1 MAGTSPLPVPA
12 RSPRDIRGF
21 CDNPR
26 PLPTGGCAPQVAS
39 VPPDP
44 GVDTC
49 WSLVQRAA
57 AGDAGARSVFG
68 RSYLPLVRAF
78 LASRWRAGPLA
89 NEIDDAV
96 QDVFLE
102 CFRAGGPLGRAQQG
116 TGDFRGFL
124 YGVVRNVALRIEG
137 RGRERAARGGDVE
150 LEDLVDPALGVS
162 RLFDRSWAQSLM
174 KEAAELMAQRASD
187 DAARL
192 RVELLRLRFGAD
204 LPVRDI
210 AARWGTD
217 PDAVHRAYARAREE
231 FRLCL
236 RQVVAFHSVR
246 SEADLDAEC
255 QRLLGL
261 LA

>member
-1 MAGTSPLPVPA
+1 MPSE
-12 RSPRDIRGF
+12 
-21 CDNPR
+21 
-26 PLPTGGCAPQVAS
+26 
-39 VPPDP
+39 P

-49 WSLVQRAA
+49 WSLIQRAA
-57 AGDAGARSVFG
+57 TGDAGARSTFG
-68 RSYLPLVRAF
+68 RNYLPLVRAF
-78 LASRWRAGPLA
+78 LAARWRGGPLA
-89 NEIDDAV
+89 NDVDDAV

-102 CFRAGGPLGRAQQG
+102 CFRAGGPLGRADRG

-124 YGVVRNVALRIEG
+124 YGVVRNVALRLEG
-137 RGRERAARGGDVE
+137 RGRERAVRTGDVE
-150 LEDLVDPALGVS
+150 LEELVDPALGVS

-174 KEAAELMAQRASD
+174 KEAAELMAQRATD
-187 DAARL
+187 DGARL

-217 PDAVHRAYARAREE
+217 PDAVHRAYARARDE

-246 SEADLDAEC
+246 SEAELDDEC
-255 QRLLGL
+255 RRLLAM

>member
-1 MAGTSPLPVPA
+1 MPSE
-12 RSPRDIRGF
+12 
-21 CDNPR
+21 
-26 PLPTGGCAPQVAS
+26 
-39 VPPDP
+39 P

-49 WSLVQRAA
+49 WSLIQRAA
-57 AGDAGARSVFG
+57 TGDAGARSTFG
-68 RSYLPLVRAF
+68 RNYLPLVRAF
-78 LASRWRAGPLA
+78 LAARWRGGPLA
-89 NEIDDAV
+89 NDVDDAV

-102 CFRAGGPLGRAQQG
+102 CFRAGGPLGRADQG

-124 YGVVRNVALRIEG
+124 YGVVRNVALRLEG
-137 RGRERAARGGDVE
+137 RGRERAVRTGDVE
-150 LEDLVDPALGVS
+150 LEELVDPALGVS

-174 KEAAELMAQRASD
+174 KEAAELMAQRATD
-187 DAARL
+187 DGARL

-217 PDAVHRAYARAREE
+217 PDAVHRAYARARDE

-246 SEADLDAEC
+246 SEAELDDEC
-255 QRLLGL
+255 RRLLAM

>member
-1 MAGTSPLPVPA
+1 MPPDRSTAQDPAVP
-12 RSPRDIRGF
+12 
-21 CDNPR
+21 
-26 PLPTGGCAPQVAS
+26 Q
-39 VPPDP
+39 DP

-49 WSLVQRAA
+49 WSLIQRAA
-57 AGDAGARSVFG
+57 AGDAGARSIFG

-78 LASRWRAGPLA
+78 LAARWRGGPLA
-89 NEIDDAV
+89 NEVDDAV

-102 CFRAGGPLGRAQQG
+102 CFRAGGPLGRAHQG

-137 RGRERAARGGDVE
+137 RGRERAARTGDAE
-150 LEDLVDPALGVS
+150 LEELVDPALGVS

-174 KEAAELMAQRASD
+174 KEAAELMAQRATD
-187 DAARL
+187 DGARL

-210 AARWGTD
+210 AARWGID

-246 SEADLDAEC
+246 SEAELDDEC
-255 QRLLGL
+255 RRLLAM